1 MKSKVLS
8 LLSCKYLQP
17 AIERRKMSEEKPVNK
32 PGFANDGWQP
42 VNKGHQ
48 PTSRPNQQN
57 NGYQPPSQTQQT
69 QQVSP
74 PPKKR

>member
-1 MKSKVLS
+1 MLS
-8 LLSCKYLQP
+8 LLSCKNLQP
-17 AIERRKMSEEKPVNK
+17 AIERRKMPEEKSASK

-42 VNKGHQ
+42 VNKGNQ

>member
-1 MKSKVLS
+1 M
-8 LLSCKYLQP
+8 P
-17 AIERRKMSEEKPVNK
+17 EEKPVSK

-42 VNKGHQ
+42 VNKGNQ

>member
-1 MKSKVLS
+1 MLS
-8 LLSCKYLQP
+8 LLSCKNLQP
-17 AIERRKMSEEKPVNK
+17 AIERRKMPEEKPVSK

-42 VNKGHQ
+42 VNKGNQ
-48 PTSRPNQQN
+48 PTKQN

>member
-1 MKSKVLS
+1 
-8 LLSCKYLQP
+8 
-17 AIERRKMSEEKPVNK
+17 MSEEKPVNK

-57 NGYQPPSQTQQT
+57 NGYQPPSQTQHT